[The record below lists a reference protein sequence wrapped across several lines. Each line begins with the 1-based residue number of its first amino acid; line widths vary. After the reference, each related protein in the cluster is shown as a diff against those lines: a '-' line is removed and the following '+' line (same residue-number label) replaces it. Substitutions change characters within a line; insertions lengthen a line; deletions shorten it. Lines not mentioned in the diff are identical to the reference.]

1 MRFKGL
7 GEMDVDELTE
17 TTLDPETRILKR
29 MTMDDAEQAQVAADM
44 FATLMGNDVAARRDF
59 LLTNSELVDRESL
72 DI

>member
-29 MTMDDAEQAQVAADM
+29 MTMDDAKQAKVAAEM
-44 FATLMGNDVAARRDF
+44 FETLMGSDVAARRDF
-59 LLTNSELVDRESL
+59 LLTNSELVDWETL